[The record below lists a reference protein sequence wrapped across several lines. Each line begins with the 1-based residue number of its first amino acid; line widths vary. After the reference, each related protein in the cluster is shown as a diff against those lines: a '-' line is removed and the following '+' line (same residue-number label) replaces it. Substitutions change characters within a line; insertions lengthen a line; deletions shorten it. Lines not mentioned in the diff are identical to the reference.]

1 MKIREFF
8 DRQIQNMV
16 LWSRYGESVDS
27 IQRLKTAVNVLH
39 DDIKLTEDVPNWQQ
53 KRGIYRVKVAPRHE
67 GVLWMMMMQ
76 AYRNDEYITM
86 CQELNLIEWIYVH
99 VYEDGYNHK
108 VVISNRPDV
117 ENFHNLPNYLC
128 VSFNFS
134 EFAVTMYLADCEIL
148 LGGE

>member
-1 MKIREFF
+1 MKFIREFF

-16 LWSRYGESVDS
+16 LWYRYGESVDS

-53 KRGIYRVKVAPRHE
+53 KRGIYRVMVKPRHE
-67 GVLWMMMMQ
+67 GLLWMMMQ
-76 AYRNDEYITM
+76 AYRSDEYITM
-86 CQELNLIEWIYVH
+86 CQELNLIEWIYIH

-108 VVISNRPDV
+108 VVLSNRPDV

>member
-1 MKIREFF
+1 MKAIREFF

-16 LWSRYGESVDS
+16 LWHRYGESVDS

-39 DDIKLTEDVPNWQQ
+39 NDIKLAADEPNWKE

-67 GVLWMMMMQ
+67 GLLWMMMQ
-76 AYRNDEYITM
+76 AYRNDEFITM
-86 CQELNLIEWIYVH
+86 CQELNVIEWFYIH

-117 ENFHNLPNYLC
+117 ENFNNLPNYLC
-128 VSFNFS
+128 VSHNFS
-134 EFAVTMYLADCEIL
+134 EFAATVYLADCSIL
-148 LGGE
+148 LGDE

>member
-39 DDIKLTEDVPNWQQ
+39 NDIKLTADEPNWKE
-53 KRGIYRVKVAPRHE
+53 KRGIYRVMVKPRHE
-67 GVLWMMMMQ
+67 GLLWMMMQ
-76 AYRNDEYITM
+76 GYRNDEFITM

-108 VVISNRPDV
+108 VVISNRPDM

-134 EFAVTMYLADCEIL
+134 EFAVTMYLDDCSIL
-148 LGGE
+148 LGDE

>member
-8 DRQIQNMV
+8 NRQIQNMV
-16 LWSRYGESVDS
+16 LWYRYGESVDS
-27 IQRLKTAVNVLH
+27 VQQIKNSVSVQH
-39 DDIKLTEDVPNWQQ
+39 DDIVLIEDVPNWQQ
-53 KRGIYRVKVAPRHE
+53 KRGIYRVMVKPRHE
-67 GVLWMMMMQ
+67 GLLWMMMQ
-76 AYRNDEYITM
+76 AYRSDEYITM
-86 CQELNLIEWIYVH
+86 CQELNLIEWIYIH

-108 VVISNRPDV
+108 VVLSNRPDM